1 MLELITGTQGRTV
14 MLTLLVQPNTLLEHF
29 EATVGVQRTT
39 PAWKLG
45 LLTSSFS
52 QAATTSTGMIP
63 SVA

>member
-1 MLELITGTQGRTV
+1 ML
-14 MLTLLVQPNTLLEHF
+14 MLLVQPSTLLEHF